1 MTRLTTRHV
10 VEPSVV
16 TDLLMRLGSGP
27 CSGLCSLQA
36 VQLVLASGVAAV
48 GVRHDLPDGR
58 EHNPRHCCDGAD
70 CTDSEHCEVAADQ

>member
-1 MTRLTTRHV
+1 MH
-10 VEPSVV
+10 
-16 TDLLMRLGSGP
+16 LGSGP

-36 VQLVLASGVAAV
+36 VHLVHSSGVAAA

-58 EHNPRHCCDGAD
+58 EHDPRHCCDGAD